1 MEALINK
8 QIFTI
13 DYSGKMSEDRFQSLN
28 DKVDDLIGLCS
39 EMKRENQA
47 LKANESSWQ
56 SERRQLMEKN
66 REAKSKLEAILVR
79 LKALDNS

>member
-1 MEALINK
+1 LINK

>member
-1 MEALINK
+1 MINK

>member
-1 MEALINK
+1 LEALINK